1 MESPSLFL
9 YQKTGAIKATNG
21 LTQKVLEL
29 HGLLLLLLVLL
40 EQVQAAGH
48 RLAAAGARARI
59 VAALELSWGE
69 GTVWN

>member
-21 LTQKVLEL
+21 LTQKVLEF
-29 HGLLLLLLVLL
+29 HGLLLLLVLL

>member
-1 MESPSLFL
+1 MESPSIFL

-29 HGLLLLLLVLL
+29 HGLLLLLVLL
-40 EQVQAAGH
+40 EQVQTAGH